1 MNKQEK
7 STDEILAAIK
17 YLMEDKDS
25 NQNDIPLSEDVLELT
40 KPIIIDDVLDLTSPI
55 EAKHGDEVVDE
66 AKEGIAPVESLDILN
81 LTQLIDEDF
90 NIIDLKD
97 RVSNNILKEENDL
110 SIRKIVRAQLK
121 ESIEKKIDIIIKEEL
136 SALISEK
143 KELDSIISERVSLS
157 ELALKSEVLK

>member
-7 STDEILAAIK
+7 STDDILAAIK
-17 YLMEDKDS
+17 DLMENKDS
-25 NQNDIPLSEDVLELT
+25 SQDDIPLSEDVLELT
-40 KPIIIDDVLDLTSPI
+40 KPIADDVLDLTSPI
-55 EAKHGDEVVDE
+55 EAKLEEEITDVT
-66 AKEGIAPVESLDILN
+66 KEEIASVESTETLN

-110 SIRKIVRAQLK
+110 SIRKIIRAQLK
-121 ESIEKKIDIIIKEEL
+121 ESIENKIDIIIKEEL

>member
-7 STDEILAAIK
+7 STDDILAAIK
-17 YLMEDKDS
+17 DLMENKDS
-25 NQNDIPLSEDVLELT
+25 SQDDIPLSEDVLELT
-40 KPIIIDDVLDLTSPI
+40 KSITDDVLELTSPI
-55 EAKHGDEVVDE
+55 EAKLEEEITDET
-66 AKEGIAPVESLDILN
+66 KEEIASVESTETLN

-110 SIRKIVRAQLK
+110 SIRKIIRAQLK
-121 ESIEKKIDIIIKEEL
+121 ESIENKIDIIIKEEL

>member
-1 MNKQEK
+1 M
-7 STDEILAAIK
+7 
-17 YLMEDKDS
+17 
-25 NQNDIPLSEDVLELT
+25 
-40 KPIIIDDVLDLTSPI
+40 
-55 EAKHGDEVVDE
+55 
-66 AKEGIAPVESLDILN
+66 
-81 LTQLIDEDF
+81 IDEDF

-110 SIRKIVRAQLK
+110 SIRKIIRAQLK
-121 ESIEKKIDIIIKEEL
+121 ESIENKIDIIIKEEL

>member
-7 STDEILAAIK
+7 STDDILAAIK
-17 YLMEDKDS
+17 DLMENKDS
-25 NQNDIPLSEDVLELT
+25 SQDDIPLSEDVLELT
-40 KPIIIDDVLDLTSPI
+40 KPITDDVLELTSPI
-55 EAKHGDEVVDE
+55 EAKLEEEITDEN
-66 AKEGIAPVESLDILN
+66 KEEIASVESTETLN

-110 SIRKIVRAQLK
+110 SIRKIIRAQLK
-121 ESIEKKIDIIIKEEL
+121 ESIENKIDIIIKEEL

>member
-7 STDEILAAIK
+7 STDDILAAIK
-17 YLMEDKDS
+17 DLMENKDS
-25 NQNDIPLSEDVLELT
+25 SQDDIPLSEDVLELT
-40 KPIIIDDVLDLTSPI
+40 KSITDDVLDLTSPI
-55 EAKHGDEVVDE
+55 EAKLEEEITDVT
-66 AKEGIAPVESLDILN
+66 KEEIASVESTETLN

-110 SIRKIVRAQLK
+110 SIRKIIRAQLK
-121 ESIEKKIDIIIKEEL
+121 ESIENKIDIIIKEEL